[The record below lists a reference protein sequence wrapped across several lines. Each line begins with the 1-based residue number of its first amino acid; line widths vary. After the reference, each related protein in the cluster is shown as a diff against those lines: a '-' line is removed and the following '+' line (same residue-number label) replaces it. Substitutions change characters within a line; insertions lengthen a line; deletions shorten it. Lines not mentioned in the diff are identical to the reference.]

1 MVQAWSTFSRKN
13 PNFTQDSISVP
24 IHFYIFQ
31 PRYENMPKLWD
42 MLCCNFSE
50 VKYLGTIYNCNAPLF
65 FSFEKWTFGLHRI
78 SSRCSMLLL
87 LLLVAHCCTL
97 LPLLQFLKKKSNWK
111 CKKSFFSSF
120 LFFFSLPLS
129 LCDLIVCSFF
139 SFFLVC
145 AAGKQH
151 NILVPRHQKL
161 VYTEVY
167 NNLQS
172 WILAIRQLLNIL
184 HIGICMYSKSFLYCV
199 S

>member
-1 MVQAWSTFSRKN
+1 MHHYFSLLRN
-13 PNFTQDSISVP
+13 GHLDFTVLVVGAACYCYYCWL
-24 IHFYIFQ
+24 HTAALYCL
-31 PRYENMPKLWD
+31 Y
-42 MLCCNFSE
+42 C
-50 VKYLGTIYNCNAPLF
+50 
-65 FSFEKWTFGLHRI
+65 SFEKKNRI
-78 SSRCSMLLL
+78 GS
-87 LLLVAHCCTL
+87 V
-97 LPLLQFLKKKSNWK
+97 
-111 CKKSFFSSF
+111 KKSFFSSF
-120 LFFFSLPLS
+120 LFFFFLPLS